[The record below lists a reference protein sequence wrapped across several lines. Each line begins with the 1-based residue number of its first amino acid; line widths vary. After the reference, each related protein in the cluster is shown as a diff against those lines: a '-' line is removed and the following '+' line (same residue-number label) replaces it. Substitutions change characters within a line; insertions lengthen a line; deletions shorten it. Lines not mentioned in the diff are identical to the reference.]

1 MSNFLNRAFS
11 IRSRWILFGSLL
23 FSLGVLQACSGG
35 ETKESPASESTE
47 ASSDGN
53 LMADAENMK
62 DDGKGIGPVTSV
74 EVGAAVDAA
83 MASEGEKLFEAK
95 CTACHKVT
103 DEKYVGPGLKGVT
116 QRRKPEWIM
125 NMILNPT
132 EMTQK
137 DPAAKELLATHLTQM
152 TNQNVTQEDA
162 RKLLEY
168 LRKIDG

>member
-1 MSNFLNRAFS
+1 MFFV
-11 IRSRWILFGSLL
+11 GLL
-23 FSLGVLQACSGG
+23 LSLGALQACSGG
-35 ETKESPASESTE
+35 ETKESTASESTE
-47 ASSDGN
+47 AASNGN

-62 DDGKGIGPVTSV
+62 DDGKGIGPVTSI

-125 NMILNPT
+125 NMMLNPDA
-132 EMTQK
+132 MLDSDPVAQK
-137 DPAAKELLATHLTQM
+137 QLEECLVRMP
-152 TNQNVTQEDA
+152 NQSLSKDDG
-162 RKLLEY
+162 RHILEFMRT
-168 LRKIDG
+168 L